1 MSQEQEIYDDLGQ
14 LGSLVMLG
22 TLVAAVDGEFDE
34 SEFDSIINSF
44 VKFAKEDAATPE
56 HFSEILEKVTSAHK
70 TLGTF
75 EAKIQFAIAVLNL
88 FKSMFDADLRK
99 AILATYNDVAMADLE
114 MHPNEAA
121 LLGLYAKHLL

>member
-1 MSQEQEIYDDLGQ
+1 MSQEIYDDLGQ

-22 TLVAAVDGEFDE
+22 TMVAAVDGSFEE
-34 SEFDSIINSF
+34 SEFESIVNGF
-44 VKFAKEDAATPE
+44 VKFANEDAATPE
-56 HFSEILEKVTSAHK
+56 HFAKTMDKVKNAHQ

-75 EAKIQFAIAVLNL
+75 ENKVKYAATVLNT
-88 FKSMFDADLRK
+88 FKSTFDADTRK
-99 AILATYNDVAMADLE
+99 EMLGVYNDIAMADLE